1 MQKIM
6 NNILYYI
13 IILFLVSACWVGLEY
28 TLEGV
33 VHSSDVDGFVAMI
46 LSYFI
51 TDKIIGGGL

>member
-33 VHSSDVDGFVAMI
+33 VHGSDVDGFVAMI

-51 TDKIIGGGL
+51 TDKIIGGR